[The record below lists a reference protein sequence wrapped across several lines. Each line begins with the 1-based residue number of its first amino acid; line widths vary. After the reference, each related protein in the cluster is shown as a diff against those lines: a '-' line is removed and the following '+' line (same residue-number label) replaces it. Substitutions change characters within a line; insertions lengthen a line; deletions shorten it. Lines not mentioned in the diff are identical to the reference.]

1 MDPVLLW
8 LWRRP
13 DAIALIRPLAWEAP
27 YAAGMALEK
36 PKKKDAQWAWRRVDE
51 HNEKF
56 NKDLE
61 NIKKM

>member
-1 MDPVLLW
+1 MSHGVGRRRGCGMDPVLLW

-36 PKKKDAQWAWRRVDE
+36 PKKKDAQ
-51 HNEKF
+51 
-56 NKDLE
+56 
-61 NIKKM
+61 